1 MAKIMLLDDEDD
13 LREEVS
19 SFLKITGGFDVTQ
32 VCTIRQFHQHFDANT
47 FDIVILDAML
57 PDGDGFSV
65 AEEVSRDHPHC
76 GVVMFTARDSTRDR
90 IYGYGMGVDHYVTK
104 PIRMEELLAVL
115 QSLTRR
121 VCLPK
126 VWKLSQ
132 AEWNLQ
138 SPTGTHI
145 ALSGMEYKF
154 LFILNAKNG
163 SAVSRR
169 HIIEQLG
176 KDRAS
181 YDDRNLDAL
190 VLRLRRKVRSLT
202 AEDFPLKTIHGSGY
216 TLSQPFSDG

>member
-1 MAKIMLLDDEDD
+1 MLLDDEDD

-32 VCTIRQFHQHFDANT
+32 VSTIRQFHQYFDAKN

-57 PDGDGFSV
+57 PDGDGFTI
-65 AEEVSRDHPHC
+65 AEEVSRDHPAC
-76 GVVMFTARDSTRDR
+76 GIVMFTARDSTRDR
-90 IYGYGMGVDHYVTK
+90 IHGYGMGVDHYVTK

-115 QSLTRR
+115 KSLERR

-126 VWKLSQ
+126 VWQLSQ
-132 AEWNLQ
+132 SEWHLLTPSAVQ
-138 SPTGTHI
+138 IP
-145 ALSGMEYKF
+145 LSGMEYKF
-154 LFILNAKNG
+154 LSILNAKAG
-163 SAVSRR
+163 LAVSRR
-169 HIIEQLG
+169 HIVELLG
-176 KDRAS
+176 KDRIS

-216 TLSQPFSDG
+216 TLSTPLSVA